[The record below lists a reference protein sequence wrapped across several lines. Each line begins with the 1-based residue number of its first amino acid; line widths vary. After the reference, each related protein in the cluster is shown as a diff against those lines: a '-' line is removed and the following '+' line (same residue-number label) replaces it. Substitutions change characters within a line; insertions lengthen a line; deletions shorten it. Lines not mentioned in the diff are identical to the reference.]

1 MRWMNLEPITQS
13 EVSQK
18 EKNKY
23 GILTHICGIEKDG
36 IDEPICRAAMET
48 HMENRLV
55 GPGECGEDGT
65 NRETDT
71 ETYTLPY
78 VTMDC
83 QWKLA
88 L

>member
-1 MRWMNLEPITQS
+1 
-13 EVSQK
+13 
-18 EKNKY
+18 
-23 GILTHICGIEKDG
+23 
-36 IDEPICRAAMET
+36 MET